1 MDNPTGRILSLLDG
15 ADGVRVIVR
24 VAAAAACPRCA
35 AGQGC
40 GAGIFAAG
48 NAERDIEA
56 SVPAGLTIAVDDVV
70 EISLAPDNLLQ
81 AAFLVYGLPLFGA
94 IIAAAIAYALS
105 LGDAG
110 AALAALLGLSGG
122 LVVGRWRLRQPSC
135 LRRFVPSVER
145 RL

>member
-1 MDNPTGRILSLLDG
+1 
-15 ADGVRVIVR
+15 
-24 VAAAAACPRCA
+24 
-35 AGQGC
+35 
-40 GAGIFAAG
+40 
-48 NAERDIEA
+48 
-56 SVPAGLTIAVDDVV
+56 VDDVV

-94 IIAAAIAYALS
+94 IIAAAIAYAFS